1 MPALN
6 LLVQPGR
13 VHSWLRAPLISAL
26 ARLPLRPRGVQHTIE
41 FILAVH
47 PSNSGSSRSVTTG
60 SGSVISHEA
69 LNSASRLLSSPPEG
83 MSPTDWFQGIAPQ
96 MLSLLE
102 GDGQLEMDKAAAF
115 VIGFG
120 ILGRKQFGAPGT
132 PGWKALVDPILHKID
147 PPVGSQKPNISWAPD
162 NPIIT
167 LGSHK
172 ILVSS
177 LDVARSLRRL
187 SALVT
192 SHPHPSLAKRL
203 LTPIVLPLWSLSY
216 WPGNDH
222 TELHYRK
229 PAKKLLKTLLQLS
242 PAAKQPS
249 KGPSNPSNL
258 SPLHSI
264 LQNITFNG
272 RAVKGQVGW
281 AYVMGE
287 DGGIQIEDISQNLH
301 SEVDTELDF
310 TRLDSAVKSF
320 VTLLGTLS
328 NLHIE
333 ISDLFIDLCDRW
345 LHYSAKTNTHSI
357 VTHIQPIDGRE
368 DLKSRLVEAQVM
380 QQMMTAFPEKLVED
394 SQQLL
399 ELLSQV
405 LAGFTAATVVNNG
418 DEDSV
423 AVALSLLNIVLTSSS
438 FRATS
443 EGGSRL
449 ESIKSSLQSISRQTQ
464 LEVSSTAQNILL
476 LLEFRTT
483 VDESEAVTSSNPTNR
498 QREDRKSFNLAMSY
512 ITAADSPTPVRAQG
526 IELLSDLIR
535 SKSPILDIPSLLVLF
550 SSLLQDE
557 EEYIY
562 LRVIHSFIQLS
573 QNHPRAVM
581 NDIIDRYVD
590 STEEYEL
597 DQRLRIGEVL
607 LQVIQ
612 SNSPTFVGEDAL
624 RVSEGLL
631 FIASRRV
638 HRAKTEIR
646 QQRKNALKRKQN
658 DEAEEAWGG
667 PVPPLDEVLDIAAQ
681 EEENIL
687 PQIVSGWESKRGAED
702 IRVRTSALSILGTS
716 IECHIESIGSK
727 IIAAAVDL
735 SIHILT
741 LETEPE
747 YGILRRAAVLLIMS
761 FIKAL
766 NTAMEEGK
774 KIGFGFAG
782 QSLDD
787 VQRILRYVQGI
798 DNDGLVRQFAGDV
811 VEGLQAWQISALIP
825 VQREQT
831 GIQELAGLSIK
842 TVVAEDARGM
852 NRPRIEE
859 IE

>member
-1 MPALN
+1 
-6 LLVQPGR
+6 
-13 VHSWLRAPLISAL
+13 
-26 ARLPLRPRGVQHTIE
+26 
-41 FILAVH
+41 
-47 PSNSGSSRSVTTG
+47 
-60 SGSVISHEA
+60 
-69 LNSASRLLSSPPEG
+69 
-83 MSPTDWFQGIAPQ
+83 
-96 MLSLLE
+96 
-102 GDGQLEMDKAAAF
+102 
-115 VIGFG
+115 
-120 ILGRKQFGAPGT
+120 
-132 PGWKALVDPILHKID
+132 
-147 PPVGSQKPNISWAPD
+147 
-162 NPIIT
+162 
-167 LGSHK
+167 
-172 ILVSS
+172 
-177 LDVARSLRRL
+177 
-187 SALVT
+187 
-192 SHPHPSLAKRL
+192 
-203 LTPIVLPLWSLSY
+203 
-216 WPGNDH
+216 
-222 TELHYRK
+222 
-229 PAKKLLKTLLQLS
+229 
-242 PAAKQPS
+242 
-249 KGPSNPSNL
+249 
-258 SPLHSI
+258 
-264 LQNITFNG
+264 
-272 RAVKGQVGW
+272 
-281 AYVMGE
+281 
-287 DGGIQIEDISQNLH
+287 
-301 SEVDTELDF
+301 
-310 TRLDSAVKSF
+310 
-320 VTLLGTLS
+320 
-328 NLHIE
+328 
-333 ISDLFIDLCDRW
+333 
-345 LHYSAKTNTHSI
+345 
-357 VTHIQPIDGRE
+357 
-368 DLKSRLVEAQVM
+368 
-380 QQMMTAFPEKLVED
+380 
-394 SQQLL
+394 
-399 ELLSQV
+399 
-405 LAGFTAATVVNNG
+405 
-418 DEDSV
+418 
-423 AVALSLLNIVLTSSS
+423 
-438 FRATS
+438 
-443 EGGSRL
+443 
-449 ESIKSSLQSISRQTQ
+449 
-464 LEVSSTAQNILL
+464 
-476 LLEFRTT
+476 
-483 VDESEAVTSSNPTNR
+483 
-498 QREDRKSFNLAMSY
+498 MSY